1 MYYTLAAAAAATG
14 LSENTILKAVEGGAI
29 TGTKDLF
36 GEWRIERD
44 ELHRSHAPVAQGNT
58 ESGAARSPAASD
70 SADLETE
77 IEALIKKAGNALRQQ
92 ADQPPPARD
101 SGRSIAC
108 QFPAVSTGQP
118 EAATK
123 SIQALLRLRRGAG
136 ARFIPRDRIGAAV
149 PERDS
154 AWGDHVR
161 ARVDEVF
168 VPIATPASKRL
179 RAGLVAAALLGALGV
194 GWVSGRGWYP
204 DAGSPS
210 TPVGQNLNASTPVP
224 RPETE
229 ALRIMTPKADRTA
242 VPSAPNS
249 RKIVAQPNSN
259 SPGQATPVPQQ
270 TKNFPRPTP
279 TPETRPTTID
289 GWTVREVAGGKV
301 VLEGPNGIWT
311 AARGDTV
318 PGVGKV
324 DSIVLWGNRWIVA
337 TSRGLITTE

>member
-161 ARVDEVF
+161 ARRPDRDSCQQAASCRTCRSGAVGGTRRRVGERSGVVSRRGFAVDTCWAESQRF
-168 VPIATPASKRL
+168 HS
-179 RAGLVAAALLGALGV
+179 GAAARN
-194 GWVSGRGWYP
+194 RGPSYHDPQGGP
-204 DAGSPS
+204 DGSS
-210 TPVGQNLNASTPVP
+210 
-224 RPETE
+224 ECTE
-229 ALRIMTPKADRTA
+229 
-242 VPSAPNS
+242 
-249 RKIVAQPNSN
+249 
-259 SPGQATPVPQQ
+259 
-270 TKNFPRPTP
+270 
-279 TPETRPTTID
+279 
-289 GWTVREVAGGKV
+289 
-301 VLEGPNGIWT
+301 
-311 AARGDTV
+311 
-318 PGVGKV
+318 
-324 DSIVLWGNRWIVA
+324 
-337 TSRGLITTE
+337 